1 MQSATVKVQSGTEGD
16 PSDGES
22 PSYCFSSSSS
32 RTGSDSSMDSN
43 ISIHS
48 HEQQQQENTT
58 SISKMNSS
66 SSTSCKNN
74 TAVGDCDE
82 SLSLNIRDR
91 LSLAPSYQRSFSSY
105 SSSVDI
111 GLGIDMC
118 SMEER
123 MERDN
128 DADADADAG
137 STNYS
142 NGSSPLNHKTHIPHP
157 LKKKAHSTDNTH
169 THASP
174 GNRSKFQR
182 PYRRSSSTSKG
193 SSMNSLQGVSAS
205 LRSVRFTS
213 FPCRPQLSMQR
224 NAVFNV
230 VTTQSQEFNKVRS
243 ARNVFFSEN
252 SKSLS
257 SHMNMGSLDIVDEMN
272 SESHNM
278 SVSVSVSVQLHALQ
292 RRSSAPDFMV
302 DGMREIQMFKKRQ
315 KLS

>member
-1 MQSATVKVQSGTEGD
+1 MQSTVQVQSTEAD

-22 PSYCFSSSSS
+22 ASCCFSSSSCS
-32 RTGSDSSMDSN
+32 RAGSDFSMVVSN
-43 ISIHS
+43 ISIRS
-48 HEQQQQENTT
+48 HELQQDNIT
-58 SISKMNSS
+58 SISKMNS
-66 SSTSCKNN
+66 C
-74 TAVGDCDE
+74 AAGDYDS

-105 SSSVDI
+105 SGSVDI
-111 GLGIDMC
+111 GLGIDTC

-123 MERDN
+123 MKRDKE
-128 DADADADAG
+128 AG

-142 NGSSPLNHKTHIPHP
+142 TGSPLNCKTHILHP
-157 LKKKAHSTDNTH
+157 LKKKAHSTAN

-174 GNRSKFQR
+174 TNRTTKFQR
-182 PYRRSSSTSKG
+182 PYRRSSSKG
-193 SSMNSLQGVSAS
+193 SMNSLQQGVSAT

-257 SHMNMGSLDIVDEMN
+257 SHINMGSLDIVDEMN
-272 SESHNM
+272 TESHNM
-278 SVSVSVSVQLHALQ
+278 SVSVSVQLHALQ
-292 RRSSAPDFMV
+292 RRSSAPDI
-302 DGMREIQMFKKRQ
+302 REIQMFKKRQ